1 MSIPPKIA
9 LALITTSL
17 LITASLKSSLIPPNT
32 AFRLV
37 PLNSSLSKFKSWLLK
52 IAAKPSSG
60 FILELSFFI
69 SSFTFLLF
77 L

>member
-37 PLNSSLSKFKSWLLK
+37 MGIEKDH
-52 IAAKPSSG
+52 
-60 FILELSFFI
+60 
-69 SSFTFLLF
+69 T
-77 L
+77 